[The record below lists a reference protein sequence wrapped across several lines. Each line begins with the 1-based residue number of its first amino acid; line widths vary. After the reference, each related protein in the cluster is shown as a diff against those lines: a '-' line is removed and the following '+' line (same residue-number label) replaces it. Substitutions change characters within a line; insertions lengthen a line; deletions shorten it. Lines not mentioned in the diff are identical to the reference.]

1 MRKLIM
7 QLELTL
13 DGFYAGPNEEFDW
26 FKLDL
31 DQKTASRVFG
41 FVNCP
46 CLEESRTSP
55 VPGFR

>member
-1 MRKLIM
+1 M